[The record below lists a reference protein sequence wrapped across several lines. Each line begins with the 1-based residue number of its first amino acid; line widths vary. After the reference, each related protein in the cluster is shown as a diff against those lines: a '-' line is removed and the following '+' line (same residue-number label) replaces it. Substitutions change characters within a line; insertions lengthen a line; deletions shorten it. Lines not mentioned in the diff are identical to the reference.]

1 MAKSRNYSSS
11 RLDATHRKDTAILI
25 GINLTL
31 KRRLETA
38 RQSPLLSETLREQ
51 VEPALCG
58 VRPRRWLARLHKQKL
73 SILDFRQGTGTAMR
87 N

>member
-1 MAKSRNYSSS
+1 M
-11 RLDATHRKDTAILI
+11 DATHGIDTAILI

-51 VEPALCG
+51 VEPGACG
-58 VRPRRWLARLHKQKL
+58 VPPRCADWRGKLAHGAGSSTQTKATDPGFQTR
-73 SILDFRQGTGTAMR
+73 D
-87 N
+87 

>member
-1 MAKSRNYSSS
+1 M
-11 RLDATHRKDTAILI
+11 DATHGIDTAMLI

-51 VEPALCG
+51 VDPAACG
-58 VRPRRWLARLHKQKL
+58 GSPCCADWRGKPGSSTQTKVTDPGFQTR
-73 SILDFRQGTGTAMR
+73 D
-87 N
+87 